1 MYERI
6 VEIIT
11 LVIAELQRN
20 KTIAEISLDNL
31 EKLGYSNSEISTAL
45 SWLIDRLEFSENSF
59 INHIPNNSSFRILHE
74 AEKDLFTQEAWG
86 EVIQMQALG
95 ILTNEHIEILIERTA
110 MLGFRQ
116 IDTQQLKL
124 FVAYIVFN
132 VLVNNQPTNKLM
144 LQGNET
150 IN

>member
-11 LVIAELQRN
+11 LVVAEMQRN
-20 KTIAEISLDNL
+20 KSIADINTENL
-31 EKLGYSNSEISTAL
+31 IKLGYSNSEISTAL

-59 INHIPNNSSFRILHE
+59 IKHTPDSNSFRILHE
-74 AEKDLFTQEAWG
+74 AEKDLFTIEAWG
-86 EVIQMQALG
+86 EVIQMHALG
-95 ILTNEHIEILIERTA
+95 LLTNEHIEILIERTA
-110 MLGFRQ
+110 LMGFKQ
-116 IDTQQLKL
+116 IDTKQLRL
-124 FVAYIVFN
+124 FVAYLVFN
-132 VLVNNQPTNKLM
+132 VMVNNQPTSQLM